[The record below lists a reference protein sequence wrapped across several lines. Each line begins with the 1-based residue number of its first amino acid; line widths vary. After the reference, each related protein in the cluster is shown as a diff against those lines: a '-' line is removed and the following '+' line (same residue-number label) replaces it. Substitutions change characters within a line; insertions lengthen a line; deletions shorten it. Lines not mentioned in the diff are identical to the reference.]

1 MKRMKAFKFRLVP
14 TPEQETLLSRHAGCV
29 RFVWNKA
36 LDLQTRRLDA
46 GIPLLSYGDMAKL
59 LTLWRSSEEYGFLA
73 LGPVHPQQQTLKN
86 LDRALWEALDKTNPK
101 RFPRF
106 KRKGEG
112 DSLRY
117 PDPLQIKI
125 DLATRDPQ
133 GRNLLPRIFLPKV
146 GWVKVRVSRDIE
158 GDLRNATVT
167 RTAGRWA
174 VSLQTEREI
183 PEPEIRTR
191 PEVGVDLGVAF
202 FASTSDGF
210 RIHPSPDLSMA
221 MKAAKKKLV
230 WEQRKLSRKDRK
242 GPKSQ
247 NFRKQKI
254 RVARAHERVAN
265 MRLDFLHK
273 ASTTVGETQA
283 VVYVEDLK
291 IRNMT
296 RSARGTKESPGRNVR
311 QKSGL
316 NRSILSQGWGTFL
329 SLLAYKLERRGGRL
343 VQVDPRNTSRTCFA
357 CGHIAAE
364 NRPDQ
369 TAFRCVSCGYEDHAD
384 TNAAKNILRAG
395 HARCACSPG
404 QPGEFV
410 ALPFSRRINPRE

>member
-1 MKRMKAFKFRLVP
+1 MGAMKHLRAFKFRLVP
-14 TPEQETLLSRHAGCV
+14 TAQQDALLSRHAGCV

-36 LDLQTRRLDA
+36 LYLQKKRLDA
-46 GIPLLSYGDMAKL
+46 GIPLLSYGDLAKL
-59 LTLWRSSEEYGFLA
+59 LTLWRSSEDYGFLA
-73 LGPVHPQQQTLKN
+73 LGPSQPQQQTLKN
-86 LDRALWEALDKTNPK
+86 LDRAIWEAMDRKNPK

-117 PDPLQIKI
+117 PDPFQVKL
-125 DLATRDPQ
+125 DLSTRDSD

-146 GWVKVRVSRDIE
+146 GWVKVRLSRQIM

-167 RTAGRWA
+167 RKAGRWA

-183 PEPEIRTR
+183 SEPVLLTSS
-191 PEVGVDLGVAF
+191 EVGMDLGVVS
-202 FASTSDGF
+202 FATTSSGT
-210 RIHPSPDLSMA
+210 RIHPSPE
-221 MKAAKKKLV
+221 LV
-230 WEQRKLSRKDRK
+230 AVLKRAEKTLAWEQRKLSRKFRK

-247 NFRKQKI
+247 NFRKQKR

-273 ASTTVGETQA
+273 TSTMIGETQA
-283 VVYVEDLK
+283 IVYVEDLK

-296 RSARGTKESPGRNVR
+296 RSARGTRETPGRNVR

-316 NRSILSQGWGTFL
+316 NRSLLSQGWGIFL
-329 SLLAYKLERRGGRL
+329 SLLEYKLVRLGGRL
-343 VQVDPRNTSRTCFA
+343 VRVDPRNTSQACFV
-357 CGHIAAE
+357 CGHVSKE

-369 TAFRCVSCGYEDHAD
+369 ATFQCVSCGHADHAD
-384 TNAAKNILRAG
+384 VNAAKNVFRAG
-395 HARCACSPG
+395 HARSACSEG
-404 QPGEFV
+404 HSSESV
-410 ALPFSRRINPRE
+410 A

>member
-1 MKRMKAFKFRLVP
+1 MDDMKRIQVYKFRLVP

-36 LDLQTRRLDA
+36 LDLQKKRLEA

-73 LGPVHPQQQTLKN
+73 EGPVHPQQQTLKN
-86 LDRALWEALDKTNPK
+86 LDRAIWEALDRKNPK

-117 PDPLQIKI
+117 PDPFQVKL
-125 DLATRDPQ
+125 DLSTRDSD

-146 GWVKVRVSRDIE
+146 GWVKVRLSRQIM

-167 RTAGRWA
+167 RKAGRWA
-174 VSLQTEREI
+174 VSLQTERDI
-183 PEPEIRTR
+183 QEPEIRMH
-191 PEVGVDLGVAF
+191 PEIGLDLGVAS
-202 FASTSDGF
+202 FATISSGT
-210 RIHPSPDLSMA
+210 RIHPSPE
-221 MKAAKKKLV
+221 LV
-230 WEQRKLSRKDRK
+230 AVLKRAEKTLAWEQRKLSRKFRK

-247 NFRKQKI
+247 NFRKQKR

-273 ASTTVGETQA
+273 TSTMIGETQA
-283 VVYVEDLK
+283 IVYVEDLK

-296 RSARGTKESPGRNVR
+296 RSARGTRETPGRNVR
-311 QKSGL
+311 QKAGL
-316 NRSILSQGWGTFL
+316 NRSLLSQGWGIFL
-329 SLLAYKLERRGGRL
+329 SLLEYIYGPSPGCKRVVPVRRKVVAYIYPASSWK
-343 VQVDPRNTSRTCFA
+343 
-357 CGHIAAE
+357 
-364 NRPDQ
+364 
-369 TAFRCVSCGYEDHAD
+369 RCVSG
-384 TNAAKNILRAG
+384 
-395 HARCACSPG
+395 
-404 QPGEFV
+404 
-410 ALPFSRRINPRE
+410 PR

>member
-1 MKRMKAFKFRLVP
+1 MKTIQAFKFRLVP
-14 TPEQETLLSRHAGCV
+14 TLDQEILLSRHAGCV

-36 LDLQTRRLDA
+36 LDLQTRRLEA
-46 GIPLLSYGDMAKL
+46 GIPLLSYGDLAKL

-73 LGPVHPQQQTLKN
+73 LGPVHPQQQALKN
-86 LDRALWEALDKTNPK
+86 LDRALWEALDRKNPK

-117 PDPLQIKI
+117 PDPLQVKL
-125 DLATRDPQ
+125 DLATRDPE

-146 GWVKVRVSRDIE
+146 GWVKVRVS
-158 GDLRNATVT
+158 
-167 RTAGRWA
+167 
-174 VSLQTEREI
+174 LQTEEDV
-183 PEPEIRTR
+183 PEQEVRTR
-191 PEVGVDLGVAF
+191 PEVGVDLGVAS
-202 FASTSDGF
+202 FATASSGF
-210 RIHPSPDLSMA
+210 RIHPTPELVGA
-221 MKAAKKKLV
+221 MKAAEKKLV
-230 WEQRKLSRKDRK
+230 WEQRKLSRKYRK

-247 NFRKQKI
+247 HFRKQKI
-254 RVARAHERVAN
+254 QVARAHERVSN

-273 ASTTVGETQA
+273 ASASIGETQA

-296 RSARGTKESPGRNVR
+296 KSARGTRENPGRNVR

-329 SLLAYKLERRGGRL
+329 SLLEYKLLRRGGRL
-343 VQVDPRNTSRTCFA
+343 FRVDPRNTSRTCFA
-357 CGHIAAE
+357 CKHVAAE

-369 TAFRCVSCGYEDHAD
+369 ATFRCVLCGYEDHAD
-384 TNAAKNILRAG
+384 TNAANNILRAG
-395 HARCACSPG
+395 QARSACSLDKSS
-404 QPGEFV
+404 EFV
-410 ALPFSRRINPRE
+410 A